1 MNQDLLLDLQNL
13 TKRFGRLTAVDD
25 MSFAVTR
32 GEVLGFLGPN
42 GSGKTTT
49 MRMVTGFL
57 PPTSGSASVCG
68 HEVTRDPIEVK
79 RRVGYLP
86 EGAPLYGDMTPAELL
101 DFVARVRGFAGPDK
115 ARRMEK
121 AIASLML
128 EEVAHRPIET
138 LSKGFK
144 RRVGIAQAILHDPE
158 VLILDEPTDGLDPN
172 QKHEV
177 RGLLNELAGD
187 KAIVISTH
195 ILEEIEAL
203 CTRTIV
209 IARGRLVAD
218 QTPEALLARSA
229 YNGAVRIRI
238 GAEQM
243 ADTVSVLTSAKLR
256 FIDKSALNS
265 RASLV
270 VQFEDGDER
279 DLEAVVANALADGNI
294 GAAEIQRERGRL
306 DDVFRSLTAGS

>member
-1 MNQDLLLDLQNL
+1 MNQDQLLDLQNL
-13 TKRFGRLTAVDD
+13 TKRFGRLTAVED

-57 PPTSGSASVCG
+57 PPTSGSAVICG
-68 HEVTRDPIEVK
+68 HEVTRAPIEVK

-86 EGAPLYGDMTPAELL
+86 EGAPLYGDMTPVELL
-101 DFVARVRGFAGPDK
+101 DFVARIRGFRGPEKSSRIDK
-115 ARRMEK
+115 AV
-121 AIASLML
+121 ASLML
-128 EEVAHRPIET
+128 EEVAHRPIDT

-177 RGLLNELAGD
+177 RGLLNDLAGD

-203 CTRTIV
+203 CTRAIV

-218 QTPEALLARSA
+218 ETPETLIARSA
-229 YNGAVRIRI
+229 YNNAVRVQI

-243 ADTVSVLTSAKLR
+243 ADTVSVLSSAKLR
-256 FIDKSALNS
+256 FIDKSALNG
-265 RASLV
+265 RANLV
-270 VQFEDGDER
+270 VQFEGADER
-279 DLEAVVANALADGNI
+279 DLEAVVTNALADGNI

>member
-1 MNQDLLLDLQNL
+1 MNQDQLLDLQNL
-13 TKRFGRLTAVDD
+13 TKRFGRLTAVED

-57 PPTSGSASVCG
+57 PPTSGSAVICG
-68 HEVTRDPIEVK
+68 HEVTRAPIEVK

-86 EGAPLYGDMTPAELL
+86 EGAPLYGDMTPVELL
-101 DFVARVRGFAGPDK
+101 DFVARIRGFRGPEKSSRIDK
-115 ARRMEK
+115 AV
-121 AIASLML
+121 ASLML
-128 EEVAHRPIET
+128 EEVAHRPIDT

-203 CTRTIV
+203 CTRAIV

-218 QTPEALLARSA
+218 ETPETLIARSA
-229 YNGAVRIRI
+229 YNNAVRVQI

-243 ADTVSVLTSAKLR
+243 ADTVSVLSSAKLR
-256 FIDKSALNS
+256 FIDKSALNG
-265 RASLV
+265 RANLV
-270 VQFEDGDER
+270 VQFEGADER
-279 DLEAVVANALADGNI
+279 DLEAVVTNALADGNI

>member
-1 MNQDLLLDLQNL
+1 MNQDQLLDLQDL
-13 TKRFGRLTAVDD
+13 TKRFGRLTAVDA

-57 PPTSGSASVCG
+57 PPTSGSAVVCG
-68 HEVTRDPIEVK
+68 HEVTRAPIEVK

-86 EGAPLYGDMTPAELL
+86 EGAPLYGDMTPMELL
-101 DFVARVRGFAGPDK
+101 DFVARIRGFAGPDK
-115 ARRMEK
+115 LRRIEK
-121 AIASLML
+121 AVASLML
-128 EEVAHRPIET
+128 EEVAHRPIDT

-177 RGLLNELAGD
+177 RSLLNELAGD

-203 CTRTIV
+203 CTRAIV

-218 QTPEALLARSA
+218 ETPETLLARSA
-229 YNGAVRIRI
+229 YNNAVRIRI
-238 GAEQM
+238 GADQM
-243 ADTVSVLTSAKLR
+243 ADTVSVLSRAKLR
-256 FIDKSALNS
+256 FIDKSALNG
-265 RASLV
+265 RANLV

-294 GAAEIQRERGRL
+294 TAAEIQRERGRL
-306 DDVFRSLTAGS
+306 DDVFRSLTAGN

>member
-1 MNQDLLLDLQNL
+1 MNQDQLLDLQNL

-57 PPTSGSASVCG
+57 PPTSGSAVVCG

-115 ARRMEK
+115 ARRVEK

-218 QTPEALLARSA
+218 ETPEALLARSA

-243 ADTVSVLTSAKLR
+243 DDTVSVLSSAKLR
-256 FIDKSALNS
+256 FIDRSALNG
-265 RASLV
+265 RANLV

>member
-177 RGLLNELAGD
+177 RGLLTELAGD

-218 QTPEALLARSA
+218 ETPEALLARSA

>member
-218 QTPEALLARSA
+218 ETPEALLARSA

>member
-1 MNQDLLLDLQNL
+1 MNQDQLLDLQNL
-13 TKRFGRLTAVDD
+13 TKRFGRLTAVDA
-25 MSFAVTR
+25 MSFSVAR

-57 PPTSGSASVCG
+57 PPTSGSAVVCG
-68 HEVTRDPIEVK
+68 HEVTRAPIEVK

-86 EGAPLYGDMTPAELL
+86 EGAPLYGDMTPVELL
-101 DFVARVRGFAGPDK
+101 DFVARIRGFGGSEKTGRIDK
-115 ARRMEK
+115 AV
-121 AIASLML
+121 ASLML
-128 EEVAHRPIET
+128 EEVAHRPIDT

-203 CTRTIV
+203 CTRAIV
-209 IARGRLVAD
+209 ISRGRLVAD
-218 QTPEALLARSA
+218 ETPEALLARSA
-229 YNGAVRIRI
+229 YNNAVRVRI

-243 ADTVSVLTSAKLR
+243 ADTVSVLSSAKLR
-256 FIDKSALNS
+256 FIDKSALNG
-265 RASLV
+265 RANLV
-270 VQFEDGDER
+270 VQFEDRDER
-279 DLEAVVANALADGNI
+279 DLEAVVTNALADGNI
-294 GAAEIQRERGRL
+294 GTAEIQRERGRL
-306 DDVFRSLTAGS
+306 DDVFRSLTAGT